1 MKNKPAYS
9 IESVDHALRLAI
21 LLQQEGPFGVTE
33 AAERIGVA
41 RSTAY
46 ELVRAGT
53 IPARR
58 LGGRWVISRARFHAW
73 LDADNTSAPTL
84 EI

>member
-1 MKNKPAYS
+1 MTPANRGLPS
-9 IESVDHALRLAI
+9 PRPASGDMPAL
-21 LLQQEGPFGVTE
+21 GPAVYTVE
-33 AAERIGVA
+33 QAAELLGVA

-46 ELVRAGT
+46 ELVRDAV

-73 LDADNTSAPTL
+73 LDADTTPAWKP
-84 EI
+84 

>member
-1 MKNKPAYS
+1 MTSTGHPVQLQLPTSRRSPTIEPAIYTV
-9 IESVDHALRLAI
+9 EEVAE
-21 LLQQEGPFGVTE
+21 LL
-33 AAERIGVA
+33 GVA

-46 ELVRAGT
+46 ELVRDGK

-73 LDADNTSAPTL
+73 LDADTDDASKGEA
-84 EI
+84 

>member
-1 MKNKPAYS
+1 MTSTGHPLQLQFPTSRRGPKIEPAVYTV
-9 IESVDHALRLAI
+9 E
-21 LLQQEGPFGVTE
+21 E
-33 AAERIGVA
+33 AAELLGVA

-46 ELVRAGT
+46 ELVRDGT

-73 LDADNTSAPTL
+73 LDSDADDSL
-84 EI
+84 KSQR

>member
-1 MKNKPAYS
+1 MAATTNPVQLQLPAARQPTAEPAVYTV
-9 IESVDHALRLAI
+9 E
-21 LLQQEGPFGVTE
+21 Q
-33 AAERIGVA
+33 AAELLGVA

-73 LDADNTSAPTL
+73 LDADTTPAPTA
-84 EI
+84 ER